1 MVSVDT
7 VYQRVLALAN
17 KEQRGYITP
26 QEYNLFANQA
36 QMEIFEEYFHH
47 LNQYLRNP
55 GNQSNFSDSVDYIE
69 DKISR
74 FEVHSHPVPAAY
86 YVNSKPPLNPTLP
99 YGHILPSDETMYRL
113 TRVEFNNATAQQTTS
128 QKYDDQ
134 LRSVYAAQVHAGS
147 SVYVRSFGPTL
158 DGVNPPV
165 GFNVVSPNAGSD
177 NFIRCYN
184 QSGLF
189 TGVIQIDFIRMPKK
203 VHWDYVVVNEKA
215 LYNANG
221 AVNFDL
227 HPSEETNLVY
237 RILQLGGIT
246 INKPGLA
253 SLAKAEVVEQSN
265 NEKS

>member
-55 GNQSNFSDSVDYIE
+55 GNNSNFSDSVDYIE

-74 FEVHSHPVPAAY
+74 FEVHDHPVAAAFLIDPETGQPI
-86 YVNSKPPLNPTLP
+86 VGST
-99 YGHILPSDETMYRL
+99 YGHILPNDKTMYRL
-113 TRVEFNNATAQQTTS
+113 VGVKFNNANAQQTTNK
-128 QKYDDQ
+128 KYRDQ
-134 LRSVYAAQVHAGS
+134 TRGVYAAQVHSGS
-147 SVYVRSFGPTL
+147 PVYIRSFGPTAA
-158 DGVNPPV
+158 GVTNPPPLSAY
-165 GFNVVSPNAGSD
+165 NSGSD

-189 TGVIQIDFIRMPKK
+189 GGVIQIDFIRMPIK
-203 VHWDYVVVNEKA
+203 VNWDYVVVNEKA

-221 AVNFDL
+221 ATDFDL

-237 RILQLGGIT
+237 RILELGGIT

>member
-74 FEVHSHPVPAAY
+74 FQVHGHPVAAA
-86 YVNSKPPLNPTLP
+86 VVIDPETGQPIAGST
-99 YGHILPSDETMYRL
+99 YGHILPNDETMYRL
-113 TRVEFNNATAQQTTS
+113 TRVEFNNATAQQTTA

-134 LRSVYAAQVHAGS
+134 LKSVYAAQVHNGS
-147 SVYVRSFGPTL
+147 PVYIRSFGPTVA
-158 DGVNPPV
+158 GVTTPPSGV
-165 GFNVVSPNAGSD
+165 YNSGSD
-177 NFIRCYN
+177 NFIRCFN

-189 TGVIQIDFIRMPKK
+189 GGVIQIGFIRTPKK
-203 VHWDYVVVNEKA
+203 VNWDYVVVNEKA

-221 AVNFDL
+221 ATNFDL

>member
-26 QEYNLFANQA
+26 QEFNLLANQS

-55 GNQSNFSDSVDYIE
+55 GNDSSYSDSVDYIQ

-74 FEVHSHPVPAAY
+74 FLVDSDTINFTEAKTNGHVLP
-86 YVNSKPPLNPTLP
+86 NSSL
-99 YGHILPSDETMYRL
+99 MYRL
-113 TRVEFNNATAQQTTS
+113 TRVSAGTDVLSPTAQQVTFKDFKN
-128 QKYDDQ
+128 QA
-134 LRSVYAAQVHAGS
+134 RAVYAAQAHDNS
-147 SVYVRSFGPTL
+147 PIYVRMFNDSAGGPAFT
-158 DGVNPPV
+158 DDNVNLIKV
-165 GFNVVSPNAGSD
+165 YINSS
-177 NFIRCYN
+177 
-184 QSGLF
+184 QQF
-189 TGVIQIDFIRMPKK
+189 TGTISIGYIRVPNK
-203 VHWDYVVVNEKA
+203 VNWDYVVVNEKA

-221 AVNFDL
+221 ASNFDL

-237 RILQLGGIT
+237 RILMLSGIT

-253 SLAKAEVVEQSN
+253 SLAKAEVAEQSN

>member
-26 QEYNLFANQA
+26 QEYNLLANQS

-55 GNQSNFSDSVDYIE
+55 GNNSSFSDSVDYIE

-74 FEVHSHPVPAAY
+74 FEVHDRSIPVYTTP
-86 YVNSKPPLNPTLP
+86 KPTDQNQNATQTIG
-99 YGHILPSDETMYRL
+99 GHVLPSDLEMYRL
-113 TRVEFNNATAQQTTS
+113 TNVRTSSGAAAQQTTRK
-128 QKYDDQ
+128 KYQTQTRGTYSARIHDN
-134 LRSVYAAQVHAGS
+134 SPVYI
-147 SVYVRSFGPTL
+147 RSFGPNSLGVSQPSTL
-158 DGVNPPV
+158 FPNSDNYIEVYD
-165 GFNVVSPNAGSD
+165 NAGLVSSAI
-177 NFIRCYN
+177 N
-184 QSGLF
+184 
-189 TGVIQIDFIRMPKK
+189 IDYIRMPKK
-203 VHWDYVVVNEKA
+203 VNWDYVVVNEKA

-221 AVNFDL
+221 ATDFDL

-237 RILQLGGIT
+237 RILTLSGIT

-253 SLAKAEVVEQSN
+253 SLAKAEFVEQSN